1 MAGKRSQLD
10 VVIVGADATKFYD
23 LQLSLLESTKCSQCV
38 VARISN
44 SGPGLIVLSKGPSE
58 WTCADCCAGY
68 IHESP
73 LIRCAFL
80 SFHAVVEGRTV
91 PPHRLVG
98 IRSHIECLQTAA
110 QCMLLEVMSLQC
122 KENSEG
128 LKRSHERA
136 M

>member
-1 MAGKRSQLD
+1 MPQNSMISSSAFSNQKSVVNALSHAFPTPVLD
-10 VVIVGADATKFYD
+10 
-23 LQLSLLESTKCSQCV
+23 LLYFPKV
-38 VARISN
+38 HK
-44 SGPGLIVLSKGPSE
+44 SGLVLIAVP
-58 WTCADCCAGY
+58 D
-68 IHESP
+68 IFMSP
-73 LIRCAFL
+73 LLIRCAFL
-80 SFHAVVEGRTV
+80 SCHAVVEGRTV